1 MVNADITNYS
11 SIKLDYLF
19 YIIGIK
25 LLLEKFFFE
34 KYNFNKILTDTMLY
48 NKLKRRY
55 QINYFTIKY

>member
-25 LLLEKFFFE
+25 LLLEKFFFLR
-34 KYNFNKILTDTMLY
+34 NI
-48 NKLKRRY
+48 
-55 QINYFTIKY
+55 ISIKY